1 MAHRSDR
8 GRDQPDIIAL
18 RRRYL
23 FRRDLAR
30 FDIIVH
36 RQSLRVFTPDVLYRL
51 HERHR
56 RLVYDTA
63 DIRFVRPRADDA
75 TSTRDP
81 EALDMTTTFLR
92 AMDALILA
100 SPLQRR
106 DFEDLEMPQA
116 EIARPLL
123 NRRHRTTYAHGGPIR
138 VVWQGYPENLA
149 PMQRLHPIIR
159 RLRAETGLDIRLVYD
174 TGGPARDDGPIQYT
188 EWKIHRW
195 ERVLIG
201 SDVGVVI
208 KPLDDPFQQRKAPTK
223 VVSYMGAG
231 LPVVC
236 TPSEADRRVI
246 THGETGFFAYDDRE
260 WHAAWRPG
268 DGPVPRERVGTER
281 GSHVLEGYGV
291 GSDRRRLLTAVRR
304 LLGHR
309 PPRRAL
315 ARAPVTPSAGDFW
328 HALHRELAIFVPIA
342 ERPPSRMVVHAIVDA
357 RLRDLLR
364 EVGDARPRAYGD
376 PGGRAGELSVG
387 VGPDPRLG
395 LEQAPRAPA
404 TMQWAHGYSGCTW
417 ASR

>member
-1 MAHRSDR
+1 MRAFEPLRLGRRAWECLADR
-8 GRDQPDIIAL
+8 EWPLRLHPWVYERGLVRRGWYYRLRLRNALSGRIKVGFGPILDSESTLGLRKWHIDPIVDAINRTPSRYVGDI
-18 RRRYL
+18 
-23 FRRDLAR
+23 FFPGEDLAR
-30 FDIIVH
+30 FDIIVIVRH
-36 RQSLRVFTPDVLYRL
+36 FESFTPDVLYRL
-51 HERHR
+51 HERPR

-63 DIRFVRPRADDA
+63 DIRFVQT
-75 TSTRDP
+75 TSGRRDIYEDP
-81 EALDMTTTFLR
+81 EALEHDYKPFLR

-174 TGGPARDDGPIQYT
+174 TGGPARDEGPIQYT

-260 WHAAWRPG
+260 WHACLAALVTDPSL
-268 DGPVPRERVGTER
+268 RERVGTAAR
-281 GSHVLEGYGV
+281 QHVLEGYGV
-291 GSDRRRLLTAVRR
+291 ERIVADYLRLFDR
-304 LLGHR
+304 LLGH
-309 PPRRAL
+309 P
-315 ARAPVTPSAGDFW
+315 TP
-328 HALHRELAIFVPIA
+328 
-342 ERPPSRMVVHAIVDA
+342 
-357 RLRDLLR
+357 
-364 EVGDARPRAYGD
+364 
-376 PGGRAGELSVG
+376 
-387 VGPDPRLG
+387 
-395 LEQAPRAPA
+395 APRTTP
-404 TMQWAHGYSGCTW
+404 T
-417 ASR
+417 RP

>member
-1 MAHRSDR
+1 MRAFEPLRLGRRAWECLTEREWPVRLHPWVYER
-8 GRDQPDIIAL
+8 GLVRRGWYYRLRLRNALSGRIKVGFGPILDSESTLGLRKWHIDPIVDAINRTPSRYVGDI
-18 RRRYL
+18 
-23 FRRDLAR
+23 FFPGEDLAR
-30 FDIIVH
+30 FDIIVIVRH
-36 RQSLRVFTPDVLYRL
+36 FESFTPDVLYRL
-51 HERHR
+51 HERPR

-63 DIRFVRPRADDA
+63 DIRFVQT
-75 TSTRDP
+75 TSGRRDIYEDP
-81 EALDMTTTFLR
+81 EALEHDYKPFLR

-174 TGGPARDDGPIQYT
+174 TGGPARDEGPIQYT

-260 WHAAWRPG
+260 WHACLAALVTDPSL
-268 DGPVPRERVGTER
+268 RERVGTAAR
-281 GSHVLEGYGV
+281 QHVLEGYGV
-291 GSDRRRLLTAVRR
+291 ERIVADYLRLFDR
-304 LLGHR
+304 LLGHPTPAQRTTPTR
-309 PPRRAL
+309 P
-315 ARAPVTPSAGDFW
+315 
-328 HALHRELAIFVPIA
+328 
-342 ERPPSRMVVHAIVDA
+342 
-357 RLRDLLR
+357 
-364 EVGDARPRAYGD
+364 
-376 PGGRAGELSVG
+376 
-387 VGPDPRLG
+387 
-395 LEQAPRAPA
+395 
-404 TMQWAHGYSGCTW
+404 
-417 ASR
+417 

>member
-1 MAHRSDR
+1 MRALEPFRLGRRAWECLVDR
-8 GRDQPDIIAL
+8 EWPVRLHPWVYERGLVRRGWYYRLRLRNALSSRIKVGFGPILDSENTLGLRKWHIDPIVDAINRTPSRYVGDI
-18 RRRYL
+18 
-23 FRRDLAR
+23 FFPGEDLAR
-30 FDIIVH
+30 FDIIVIVRH
-36 RQSLRVFTPDVLYRL
+36 FESFTPDVLYRL
-51 HERHR
+51 HERPR

-63 DIRFVRPRADDA
+63 DIRFVQT
-75 TSTRDP
+75 TSGRRDIYEDP
-81 EALDMTTTFLR
+81 EALEHDYKPFLR

-106 DFEDLEMPQA
+106 DFEDLGNPQM

-174 TGGPARDDGPIQYT
+174 TGGPARDEGPIQYT

-208 KPLDDPFQQRKAPTK
+208 KPLDDPFQQRKALTK

-260 WHAAWRPG
+260 WHACLAALVTDPSL
-268 DGPVPRERVGTER
+268 RERVGTAAR
-281 GSHVLEGYGV
+281 QHVLEGYGV
-291 GSDRRRLLTAVRR
+291 ERIVADYLRLFDR
-304 LLGHR
+304 LLGHPTPAQLTTPTR
-309 PPRRAL
+309 P
-315 ARAPVTPSAGDFW
+315 
-328 HALHRELAIFVPIA
+328 
-342 ERPPSRMVVHAIVDA
+342 
-357 RLRDLLR
+357 
-364 EVGDARPRAYGD
+364 
-376 PGGRAGELSVG
+376 
-387 VGPDPRLG
+387 
-395 LEQAPRAPA
+395 
-404 TMQWAHGYSGCTW
+404 
-417 ASR
+417 

>member
-1 MAHRSDR
+1 MRAFEPFRLGRRAWECLADR
-8 GRDQPDIIAL
+8 EWPVRLHPWVYERGLVRRGWYYRLRLRNALSSRIKVGFGPILDRENTLGLRKWHIDPIVDAINRTSSRYVGDI
-18 RRRYL
+18 
-23 FRRDLAR
+23 FFPGEDLAR
-30 FDIIVH
+30 FDIIVIVRH
-36 RQSLRVFTPDVLYRL
+36 FESFTPDVLYRL
-51 HERHR
+51 HERPR

-63 DIRFVRPRADDA
+63 DIRFVQT
-75 TSTRDP
+75 TSGRRDIYEDP
-81 EALDMTTTFLR
+81 EALEHDYKPFLR

-174 TGGPARDDGPIQYT
+174 TGGPARDEGPIQYT

-195 ERVLIG
+195 ERVLVG

-260 WHAAWRPG
+260 WHACLAALVTDPSL
-268 DGPVPRERVGTER
+268 RERVGTAAR
-281 GSHVLEGYGV
+281 QHVLEGYGV
-291 GSDRRRLLTAVRR
+291 ERIVADYLRLFDR
-304 LLGHR
+304 LLGHPTPAQRTTPTR
-309 PPRRAL
+309 P
-315 ARAPVTPSAGDFW
+315 
-328 HALHRELAIFVPIA
+328 
-342 ERPPSRMVVHAIVDA
+342 
-357 RLRDLLR
+357 
-364 EVGDARPRAYGD
+364 
-376 PGGRAGELSVG
+376 
-387 VGPDPRLG
+387 
-395 LEQAPRAPA
+395 
-404 TMQWAHGYSGCTW
+404 
-417 ASR
+417 

>member
-1 MAHRSDR
+1 MHAFEPFRLGRRAWECLVDR
-8 GRDQPDIIAL
+8 EWPVRLHPWVYERGLVRRGWYYRLRLRNALSSRIKVGFGPILDSENTLGLRKWHIDPIVDAINRTPSRYVGDI
-18 RRRYL
+18 
-23 FRRDLAR
+23 FFPGEDLAR
-30 FDIIVH
+30 FDIIVIVRH
-36 RQSLRVFTPDVLYRL
+36 FESFTPDVLYRL
-51 HERHR
+51 HERPR

-63 DIRFVRPRADDA
+63 DIRFVQT
-75 TSTRDP
+75 TSGRRDIYEDP
-81 EALDMTTTFLR
+81 EALEHDYKPFLR

-106 DFEDLEMPQA
+106 DFEDLGNPQM

-174 TGGPARDDGPIQYT
+174 TGGPARDEGPIQYT

-208 KPLDDPFQQRKAPTK
+208 KPLDDPFQQRKALTK

-260 WHAAWRPG
+260 WHACLAALVTDPSL
-268 DGPVPRERVGTER
+268 RERVGTAAR
-281 GSHVLEGYGV
+281 QHVLEGYGV
-291 GSDRRRLLTAVRR
+291 ERIVADYLRLFDR
-304 LLGHR
+304 LLGHPTPAQLTTPTR
-309 PPRRAL
+309 P
-315 ARAPVTPSAGDFW
+315 
-328 HALHRELAIFVPIA
+328 
-342 ERPPSRMVVHAIVDA
+342 
-357 RLRDLLR
+357 
-364 EVGDARPRAYGD
+364 
-376 PGGRAGELSVG
+376 
-387 VGPDPRLG
+387 
-395 LEQAPRAPA
+395 
-404 TMQWAHGYSGCTW
+404 
-417 ASR
+417 

>member
-1 MAHRSDR
+1 MRAFEPFRLGRRAWECLVDR
-8 GRDQPDIIAL
+8 EWPVWLHPWVYERGLVRRGWYYRLRLRNALSSRIKVGFGPILDSENTLGLRKWHIDPIVDAINRTPSRYVGDI
-18 RRRYL
+18 
-23 FRRDLAR
+23 FFPGEDLAR
-30 FDIIVH
+30 FDIIVIVRH
-36 RQSLRVFTPDVLYRL
+36 FESFTPDVLYRL
-51 HERHR
+51 HERPR

-63 DIRFVRPRADDA
+63 DIRFVQT
-75 TSTRDP
+75 TSGRRDIYEDP
-81 EALDMTTTFLR
+81 EALEHDYKPFLR

-106 DFEDLEMPQA
+106 DFEDLGNPQM

-174 TGGPARDDGPIQYT
+174 TGGPARDEGPIQYT

-236 TPSEADRRVI
+236 TPSEADQRVI

-260 WHAAWRPG
+260 WHACLAALVADPSL
-268 DGPVPRERVGTER
+268 RERVGTAAR
-281 GSHVLEGYGV
+281 QHVLEGYGV
-291 GSDRRRLLTAVRR
+291 ERIVADYLRLFDR
-304 LLGHR
+304 LLGH
-309 PPRRAL
+309 P
-315 ARAPVTPSAGDFW
+315 TPA
-328 HALHRELAIFVPIA
+328 
-342 ERPPSRMVVHAIVDA
+342 
-357 RLRDLLR
+357 
-364 EVGDARPRAYGD
+364 
-376 PGGRAGELSVG
+376 
-387 VGPDPRLG
+387 
-395 LEQAPRAPA
+395 
-404 TMQWAHGYSGCTW
+404 
-417 ASR
+417 